1 MCLRPICISQFDDAC
16 ASVIIPINRT
26 LPMNNLILLNSAE
39 VRARHILSYVFPFG
53 AEFPLQITALLKELC
68 QTLHLSEHELD
79 RSIRSL
85 SRLEQAVMEF
95 GGGHSALDELFP
107 HLVAYMG
114 EVLVEHNGGSWY
126 MLWRPDYSVWEPYV
140 VTDAGEFCDPFTHLY
155 DQLYELDLGFSLLA
169 AISQMTED
177 AGL

>member
-1 MCLRPICISQFDDAC
+1 
-16 ASVIIPINRT
+16 
-26 LPMNNLILLNSAE
+26 MNDLILMNSAE

-53 AEFPLQITALLKELC
+53 AEFPLHIIALLKELC
-68 QTLHLSEHELD
+68 KTLNLSETELD

-85 SRLEQAVMEF
+85 NRLEQAVIAF
-95 GGGHSALDELFP
+95 GGGHSALDDLFP

-114 EVLVEHNGGSWY
+114 EVLIEHNRGSWY
-126 MLWRPDYSVWEPYV
+126 MLWRPDYAVWEPYV

-155 DQLYELDLGFSLLA
+155 DQLFEADRGFSLLG
-169 AISQMTED
+169 AISMMTED